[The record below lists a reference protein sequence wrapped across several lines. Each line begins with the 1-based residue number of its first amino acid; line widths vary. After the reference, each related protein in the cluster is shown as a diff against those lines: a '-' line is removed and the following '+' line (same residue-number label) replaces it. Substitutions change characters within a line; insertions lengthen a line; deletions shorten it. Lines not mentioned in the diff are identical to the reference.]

1 MTTAPLAAPLEA
13 QRSTRPLV
21 VAHRGSSSLAPQNTL
36 AAFESAWRSGA
47 DSIEIDI
54 QLDADGAPVVIH
66 DDTVDATTN
75 GSGAVAEMHSD
86 ELRRLDA
93 GSWFSP
99 AYAGQR
105 IPTFDEVLQLL
116 VAREGIEL
124 LLELKGDW
132 DAAGVQVAVDAIR
145 AAGLTGR
152 VLAQSF
158 SRETVA
164 ALRDVAPEMR
174 RGLLVFEVDHMLLDV
189 CAELGVVACNPHG
202 GLLLDDQTLLP
213 RLQAAGV
220 QVMVWTANEPEHW
233 ALLVEARVDAIITD
247 RPDALVGW
255 LSATGAAPS
264 PRG

>member
-1 MTTAPLAAPLEA
+1 MTTTLPVPLPA

-21 VAHRGSSSLAPQNTL
+21 IAHRGSSSLAPQNTL

-54 QLDADGAPVVIH
+54 QLDADNVPVVIH
-66 DDTVDATTN
+66 DDTVDATTD
-75 GSGAVAEMHSD
+75 GSGAVAQMHSD

-99 AYAGQR
+99 AYAGQK
-105 IPTFDEVLQLL
+105 IPTFDEVLRLL
-116 VAREGIEL
+116 VARPGIEL

-132 DAAGVQVAVDAIR
+132 DAAGVQVAADAIR
-145 AAGLTGR
+145 AAGLVDR
-152 VLAQSF
+152 VVAQSF

-174 RGLLVFEVDHMLLDV
+174 RGLLVFGVDHTLLDV
-189 CAELGVVACNPHG
+189 CAELGVMACNPHG
-202 GLLLDDQTLLP
+202 GLLLDDPTLLE
-213 RLQAAGV
+213 RLQAAGIA
-220 QVMVWTANEPEHW
+220 VMVWTANEPEHW
-233 ALLVEARVDAIITD
+233 AALVEARVDGIITD

-255 LSATGAAPS
+255 LSATGAAPV

>member
-1 MTTAPLAAPLEA
+1 MTSTLTEPFPA

-54 QLDADGAPVVIH
+54 QLDADGVPVVIH
-66 DDTVDATTN
+66 DDTVDATTD
-75 GSGAVAEMHSD
+75 GSGAVAQMHTD

-99 AYAGQR
+99 AYAGQK
-105 IPTFDEVLQLL
+105 IPTFDEVLRLL
-116 VAREGIEL
+116 VARPGIEL

-145 AAGLTGR
+145 AAGLGER
-152 VLAQSF
+152 VVAQSF

-164 ALRDVAPEMR
+164 ALRDVAPEVR
-174 RGLLVFEVDHMLLDV
+174 RGLLVFEVDHTLLDV

-202 GLLLDDQTLLP
+202 GLLVDDATLLP
-213 RLQAAGV
+213 RLQAAGIA
-220 QVMVWTANEPEHW
+220 VMVWTANDPEHW
-233 ALLVEARVDAIITD
+233 ALLTEARVDAIITD

-255 LSATGAAPS
+255 LSATGAAPT

>member
-1 MTTAPLAAPLEA
+1 VTTAPLAAPLEA

-21 VAHRGSSSLAPQNTL
+21 IAHRGSSSLAPQNTL

-105 IPTFDEVLQLL
+105 IPTFDEVLELL

-132 DAAGVQVAVDAIR
+132 DAAGVQVAVDAICR
-145 AAGLTGR
+145 AGLTHR

-164 ALRDVAPEMR
+164 SLRDVAPEMR
-174 RGLLVFEVDHMLLDV
+174 RGLLVFEVDHTLLDV

>member
-174 RGLLVFEVDHMLLDV
+174 RGLLVFEVDHTLLDV

>member
-1 MTTAPLAAPLEA
+1 MTTAPLAVPLEA

-21 VAHRGSSSLAPQNTL
+21 IAHRGSSSLAPQNTL

-105 IPTFDEVLQLL
+105 IPTFDEVLELL

-145 AAGLTGR
+145 AAGLTDR

-164 ALRDVAPEMR
+164 ALRDVAPELR
-174 RGLLVFEVDHMLLDV
+174 RGLLVFEVDHTLLDV

>member
-13 QRSTRPLV
+13 QRSTRPMV
-21 VAHRGSSSLAPQNTL
+21 IAHRGSSSLAPQNTL

-105 IPTFDEVLQLL
+105 IPTFDEVLELL

-174 RGLLVFEVDHMLLDV
+174 RGLLVFEVDHTLLDV